1 MVGKRIRYKNY
12 FFLDLQQFSCL
23 LLQDGMPL
31 SVPTSAAA
39 VQQRKRLWV
48 ATPEAADAEKNFNGV
63 ATTSQP
69 QQQRQLE
76 LPCDAKKARH
86 EIEKEITDVS
96 RCEKPK
102 ADVNDNISA
111 ADVISPGRAASPT
124 FGRESS
130 SELLHC
136 PAHYDAEVWDAL
148 PRDLQ
153 LEILGETVST
163 LGQPSVAPAGQL
175 GMA

>member
-1 MVGKRIRYKNY
+1 
-12 FFLDLQQFSCL
+12 
-23 LLQDGMPL
+23 MPL

-39 VQQRKRLWV
+39 VQQRKRLWP
-48 ATPEAADAEKNFNGV
+48 ATPVAADAEKNFTVV
-63 ATTSQP
+63 ATTSQS

-76 LPCDAKKARH
+76 SPCDVKKARH
-86 EIEKEITDVS
+86 EIEKEIMDES
-96 RCEKPK
+96 RCEMPK

>member
-1 MVGKRIRYKNY
+1 
-12 FFLDLQQFSCL
+12 
-23 LLQDGMPL
+23 MPL

-39 VQQRKRLWV
+39 VQQRKRLWP
-48 ATPEAADAEKNFNGV
+48 ATPAAAEAEKNLTV

-69 QQQRQLE
+69 QQQRQPE
-76 LPCDAKKARH
+76 LPCEAKKSPH
-86 EIEKEITDVS
+86 ETEKEIIDES
-96 RCEKPK
+96 RCKMPK

-111 ADVISPGRAASPT
+111 ADVMSPGRAASPT
-124 FGRESS
+124 FSRESS

>member
-1 MVGKRIRYKNY
+1 
-12 FFLDLQQFSCL
+12 
-23 LLQDGMPL
+23 MPL
-31 SVPTSAAA
+31 SLPTSAAA
-39 VQQRKRLWV
+39 LQQRKRLWT
-48 ATPEAADAEKNFNGV
+48 ATPAAADAEKNFTVV

-76 LPCDAKKARH
+76 SPCDAKKARH
-86 EIEKEITDVS
+86 EIDKEIIDES
-96 RCEKPK
+96 RCEMPK

-124 FGRESS
+124 FGREAS

-136 PAHYDAEVWDAL
+136 PTHYDAEVWDAL

-153 LEILGETVST
+153 LEILGETVSK
-163 LGQPSVAPAGQL
+163 SVQRSVVPGEQL

>member
-1 MVGKRIRYKNY
+1 
-12 FFLDLQQFSCL
+12 
-23 LLQDGMPL
+23 MPL

-39 VQQRKRLWV
+39 VQQRKRLWA
-48 ATPEAADAEKNFNGV
+48 ATPAAADAEKNVTVV
-63 ATTSQP
+63 ATTSQL
-69 QQQRQLE
+69 QLQS
-76 LPCDAKKARH
+76 PAVAKKARH
-86 EIEKEITDVS
+86 EIEKEIMDEF
-96 RCEKPK
+96 RFEMPK

-124 FGRESS
+124 FGSESS
-130 SELLHC
+130 SELLQC

-163 LGQPSVAPAGQL
+163 VGQPSVAPAGQL

>member
-1 MVGKRIRYKNY
+1 
-12 FFLDLQQFSCL
+12 
-23 LLQDGMPL
+23 MPL

-39 VQQRKRLWV
+39 VQQRKRLWP
-48 ATPEAADAEKNFNGV
+48 ATSAAADAEKNVTVV

-69 QQQRQLE
+69 QLQS
-76 LPCDAKKARH
+76 PAVAKKSRQ
-86 EIEKEITDVS
+86 EIEKEIIDES
-96 RCEKPK
+96 RCEMPK

-124 FGRESS
+124 FGRE

-163 LGQPSVAPAGQL
+163 LGQPSVAPAGQP

>member
-1 MVGKRIRYKNY
+1 
-12 FFLDLQQFSCL
+12 
-23 LLQDGMPL
+23 MPL

-39 VQQRKRLWV
+39 VQQRKRLWP
-48 ATPEAADAEKNFNGV
+48 ATPEAADAEKNFTVV
-63 ATTSQP
+63 ATTSQS

-76 LPCDAKKARH
+76 SPCDAKKARH
-86 EIEKEITDVS
+86 EIMDES
-96 RCEKPK
+96 RCEIPK

-111 ADVISPGRAASPT
+111 ADVISPGCAASPT
-124 FGRESS
+124 FGREAS

-153 LEILGETVST
+153 LEILGENVSK
-163 LGQPSVAPAGQL
+163 SVQRSVVPGEQL

>member
-1 MVGKRIRYKNY
+1 MELKQFNC
-12 FFLDLQQFSCL
+12 LLQQE
-23 LLQDGMPL
+23 GMPL

-39 VQQRKRLWV
+39 LQQRKRLWP
-48 ATPEAADAEKNFNGV
+48 ATPAAADAEKNFTVV

-76 LPCDAKKARH
+76 WPCDAKKARH
-86 EIEKEITDVS
+86 EIEKEIIDES
-96 RCEKPK
+96 RCEMPK

-111 ADVISPGRAASPT
+111 ADVISPGRAVSPT
-124 FGRESS
+124 FGTESS

-153 LEILGETVST
+153 LEILGETVSKS
-163 LGQPSVAPAGQL
+163 GQPSVPPAGQL

>member
-1 MVGKRIRYKNY
+1 
-12 FFLDLQQFSCL
+12 
-23 LLQDGMPL
+23 MPL
-31 SVPTSAAA
+31 SLPTSSAA
-39 VQQRKRLWV
+39 VQQRKRLWP
-48 ATPEAADAEKNFNGV
+48 ATPAAADAEKNFTGV

-76 LPCDAKKARH
+76 SPFDAKKARH
-86 EIEKEITDVS
+86 EIEKEIMDKCP
-96 RCEKPK
+96 CEMPK

-124 FGRESS
+124 FGRE

-153 LEILGETVST
+153 LEILGETVSKS
-163 LGQPSVAPAGQL
+163 GQPSAAPAGQL

>member
-1 MVGKRIRYKNY
+1 
-12 FFLDLQQFSCL
+12 
-23 LLQDGMPL
+23 MPL
-31 SVPTSAAA
+31 SVPTSSAA
-39 VQQRKRLWV
+39 VQQRKRLWA
-48 ATPEAADAEKNFNGV
+48 ATPAAADAEKNLTV
-63 ATTSQP
+63 IATSQP
-69 QQQRQLE
+69 QLE
-76 LPCDAKKARH
+76 SPCDAKKARH

-96 RCEKPK
+96 RCEMPK
-102 ADVNDNISA
+102 ADVNDNFSA
-111 ADVISPGRAASPT
+111 ADVISTGRAVSPT
-124 FGRESS
+124 FSRESS

>member
-1 MVGKRIRYKNY
+1 
-12 FFLDLQQFSCL
+12 
-23 LLQDGMPL
+23 MPL
-31 SVPTSAAA
+31 SVPTSVAA
-39 VQQRKRLWV
+39 VQQRKRLWT
-48 ATPEAADAEKNFNGV
+48 ATPAAADAEKNVTVV
-63 ATTSQP
+63 ATTSQS
-69 QQQRQLE
+69 QLQS
-76 LPCDAKKARH
+76 PAVAKKARH
-86 EIEKEITDVS
+86 EIEKEIMDEF
-96 RCEKPK
+96 RFEMPK